1 MGGRGGGGGGASNHK
16 KKSDESLF
24 MTNVSLCLK
33 RTEKNEAVRTVK
45 VTLNTKKTESKALR
59 EACKATFWPTS
70 GSEGEF
76 WIVLGS

>member
-1 MGGRGGGGGGASNHK
+1 
-16 KKSDESLF
+16 

-33 RTEKNEAVRTVK
+33 RTEKNETARTVK
-45 VTLNTKKTESKALR
+45 VTMNTRKAESKAQR

-76 WIVLGS
+76 LIVLGS